1 MTRSTSRKPPGLRR
15 LAAAVAAGL
24 LCAGA
29 TLFVTAAPAAAK
41 ASLKVSKTTGLKDG
55 DSITVTGTG
64 FTKGLTDLALGQCV
78 KNPTG
83 PTDCNLSGGAVFAK
97 TDSSGK
103 TEKVTLK
110 LSKSFNGKECGTDGC
125 VIAAQLLPSAH
136 DDATVK
142 ANAVSV
148 KIVFGS
154 SGAAATTPASTKST
168 SAAAAA
174 TTAADD
180 DALPKTGPGM
190 EWATVVLIGTGLLL
204 PGFGLLAMLPARRRR
219 MAGFH

>member
-148 KIVFGS
+148 KIVFG
-154 SGAAATTPASTKST
+154 
-168 SAAAAA
+168 
-174 TTAADD
+174 
-180 DALPKTGPGM
+180 LPVP
-190 EWATVVLIGTGLLL
+190 
-204 PGFGLLAMLPARRRR
+204 PPRRRPPPSPPPPR
-219 MAGFH
+219 RQRPPPPMTTLFRRPGPAWSGPPSY